1 MSTSGINLC
10 VKAIQE
16 LWARK
21 SVNISINLVGE
32 QGNTIKTYTNSDQI
46 NGTAAITV
54 EHDVDFDHLNIT
66 FEGVYRVYN
75 ERTGPPHTD
84 RRIGASRTFLKMR
97 YPLSTNIFPSP
108 RQFKKGETYSFPFSF
123 VVPHC
128 IEPPVCTSKLDE
140 AHTQLP
146 LTLTGGSRD
155 GFTPSICEV
164 IYAIQVRIVNGPR
177 RQVLA
182 AQSKQVR
189 VVPTNDQTHSGL
201 GGKADVEGHQ
211 IDPHILEQ
219 VIGRF
224 TLTASQPPPIRLLTP
239 EYVVSKDI
247 CSIAVR
253 VRFDSVDRVPP
264 PRLKTLRT
272 KLEVSTTYTCNP
284 GIQVGC
290 ASTAGT
296 DRFVRSIPL
305 SSVCMRSVQWQW
317 ARRSQKDNLAND
329 DSQHLGCAGDC
340 YEASVVVPITLPRDK
355 VLVPSFASC
364 LMSRDYILKLS
375 VSHSTSSVS
384 PLHTT
389 VQIDIPLK
397 IISMV
402 DSIETPRKWRS
413 DERNNNEGTS

>member
-10 VKAIQE
+10 VKATQE

-123 VVPHC
+123 VVPDC

-140 AHTQLP
+140 AHARLP

-164 IYAIQVRIVNGPR
+164 IYAIQVRIVHGPR

-182 AQSKQVR
+182 ARSKQVR

-284 GIQVGC
+284 GLEVGC

-296 DRFVRSIPL
+296 DRFVKSIPL
-305 SSVCMRSVQWQW
+305 SSVCMTSVQWQW
-317 ARRSQKDNLAND
+317 ARRSQKDNLANY
-329 DSQHLGCAGDC
+329 DSRHLGCAGDC

-375 VSHSTSSVS
+375 VSYSTSSVS

-397 IISMV
+397 IIPMV
-402 DSIETPRKWRS
+402 DSIETPRKRRS